1 VQTSGVTRSNP
12 CGAVVG
18 RAVGWSLQCRSP
30 GKEIAMA
37 VAVAP
42 PEGEGEKRGTQRLLD
57 RIERVGNKVPHP
69 AIMFVAL
76 CMFVIVVS
84 AILAL
89 ANVKVT
95 TEVVSP
101 PPPASADSNYPYY
114 PGGSV
119 VPNLPTIPNQPAATE
134 YVPHVETIAVKNLLN
149 ASGIRFIFTSFVEN
163 FNNFSAVGVIIIAM
177 IGVGLA
183 EEAGLIG
190 ALIRRIVKVA
200 PQSTLTFIIVLAGM
214 ISSVASDAGY
224 LVLVPLGAVV
234 FRSIGR
240 NPVAGIAAAFAG
252 VSAGF
257 GVNFLITPVDGIV
270 TEITNESIHLV
281 DPNKTISVT
290 HNLYWGIGAT
300 IFVTI
305 VITMVAELWV
315 GRQLGQFDESEMSH
329 EASASVEDLS
339 PEARAAEARGLRM
352 ALWGFLG
359 VLAVIL
365 VALLPP
371 GAPLR
376 NPDTGAL
383 FADSPFM
390 DSLIVIIMLIFLVSG
405 WAYGRG
411 AGTITTTDGAMAAIT
426 KSLSGLGGLIFIF
439 VLIAQFLA
447 YFNYSN
453 IAQVIAVQLSDV
465 LEQADIP
472 IPLLLV
478 GLVLLVF
485 IVDILLP
492 GVIPK
497 WSILAPIFIPL
508 FLRLGVGPATVIA
521 GYRVGDGPV
530 NVVTPLMVYLAFVVL
545 QVQRWRKSAGI
556 GTVVAMMLPYT
567 LVLIVTWT
575 AFYILWYVI
584 GIPWGPNSPVH
595 V

>member
-1 VQTSGVTRSNP
+1 
-12 CGAVVG
+12 
-18 RAVGWSLQCRSP
+18 
-30 GKEIAMA
+30 MA
-37 VAVAP
+37 VATSPA
-42 PEGEGEKRGTQRLLD
+42 EKKGAVQRLLD
-57 RIERVGNKVPHP
+57 GIERLGNKVPHP
-69 AIMFVAL
+69 AVMFVAL
-76 CMFVIVVS
+76 CFLVIVVS
-84 AILAL
+84 AILSMAD
-89 ANVKVT
+89 VKVT

-101 PPPASADSNYPYY
+101 VQPPAVQDDTYPYY
-114 PGGSV
+114 PGGSS
-119 VPNLPTIPNQPAATE
+119 VPDAALAPLPPGADD
-134 YVPHVETIAVKNLLN
+134 YVPHVETIEVENLLN
-149 ASGIRFIFTSFVEN
+149 ADGIRFIFTSFVDN
-163 FNNFSAVGVIIIAM
+163 FNGFSAVGVIIIAM

-200 PQSTLTFIIVLAGM
+200 PRFTLTFIIVLAGM

-234 FRSIGR
+234 FKSIGR
-240 NPVAGIAAAFAG
+240 NPIAGIAAAFAG

-270 TEITNESIHLV
+270 TEIANESIHLV
-281 DPNKTISVT
+281 DPSRTISVT
-290 HNLYWGIGAT
+290 HNLWWGIGAT
-300 IFVTI
+300 LFVTI
-305 VITMVAELWV
+305 VITVVTELWV
-315 GRQLGQFDESEMSH
+315 RRQLGVFDDSEMSE
-329 EASASVEDLS
+329 EAAASSRELD
-339 PEARAAEARGLRM
+339 PEAQQAEARGLRM
-352 ALWGFLG
+352 ALYGFLA
-359 VLAVIL
+359 VLAVVL
-365 VALLPP
+365 LALLPP

-383 FADSPFM
+383 FTDSPLM
-390 DSLIVIIMLIFLVSG
+390 DSLIVIIMLIFLVAG

-411 AGTITTTDGAMAAIT
+411 ARTITTTDGALAAIT

-453 IAQVIAVQLSDV
+453 MAQVIAVQLSDV
-465 LEQADIP
+465 LESADIP
-472 IPLLLV
+472 VPLLLI

-508 FLRLGVGPATVIA
+508 FLRLGVSPETVIA

-545 QVQRWRKSAGI
+545 QTQRWRKSAGI

-575 AFYILWYVI
+575 AFYLLWYAV
-584 GIPWGPNSPVH
+584 GLPWGV
-595 V
+595 

>member
-1 VQTSGVTRSNP
+1 MS
-12 CGAVVG
+12 
-18 RAVGWSLQCRSP
+18 
-30 GKEIAMA
+30 
-37 VAVAP
+37 VATIPA
-42 PEGEGEKRGTQRLLD
+42 EKRGAVQRLLD
-57 RIERVGNKVPHP
+57 GIERLGNKVPHP
-69 AIMFVAL
+69 AVMFVAL
-76 CMFVIVVS
+76 CLLVIVVS
-84 AILAL
+84 AILSM
-89 ANVKVT
+89 ANVEVT

-101 PPPASADSNYPYY
+101 PPPAASDENYPYY

-119 VPNLPTIPNQPAATE
+119 VPDGVTPPEPPAAAD
-134 YVPHVETIAVKNLLN
+134 YVPHVETIAVQNLL
-149 ASGIRFIFTSFVEN
+149 SVDGIRFMFTSFVDN

-183 EEAGLIG
+183 EEAGMIG
-190 ALIRRIVKVA
+190 AMIRRIVKVA
-200 PQSTLTFIIVLAGM
+200 PRATLTFIIVLAGM

-240 NPVAGIAAAFAG
+240 NPIAGIAAAFAG

-281 DPNKTISVT
+281 DPNRTISVT

-300 IFVTI
+300 IFVTLI
-305 VITMVAELWV
+305 ITLVAEFWV
-315 GRQLGQFDESEMSH
+315 GRQLGQFDESEMSG
-329 EASASVEDLS
+329 EAAASGEELG
-339 PEARAAEARGLRM
+339 PEAQAAEARGLRM
-352 ALWGFLG
+352 ALYGFLA
-359 VLAVIL
+359 VLAIVL

-376 NPDTGAL
+376 DPESGSM
-383 FADSPFM
+383 FSDSPFM
-390 DSLIVIIMLIFLVSG
+390 DSLIVIIMLIFLVAG

-411 AGTITTTDGAMAAIT
+411 ARTITTTNDAIAAIT

-453 IAQVIAVQLSDV
+453 IAQVIAVKLSEV
-465 LEQADIP
+465 LERAAIP
-472 IPLLLV
+472 TVLLLI
-478 GLVLLVF
+478 GLVVLVF
-485 IVDILLP
+485 VVDILLP

-508 FLRLGVGPATVIA
+508 FLRLGISPETVIA

-584 GIPWGPNSPVH
+584 GIPWGPNAVAH
-595 V
+595 I

>member
-1 VQTSGVTRSNP
+1 MFDG
-12 CGAVVG
+12 
-18 RAVGWSLQCRSP
+18 
-30 GKEIAMA
+30 
-37 VAVAP
+37 
-42 PEGEGEKRGTQRLLD
+42 
-57 RIERVGNKVPHP
+57 IERVGNKVPHP
-69 AIMFVAL
+69 AVMFVGL
-76 CMFVIVVS
+76 CLLVIVVS
-84 AILAL
+84 AILGA
-89 ANVKVT
+89 ANVQVT

-101 PPPASADSNYPYY
+101 PAPLAAAGENYPYY
-114 PGGSV
+114 PGGSI
-119 VPNLPTIPNQPAATE
+119 VPEGVTPAEPPPASA
-134 YVPHVETIAVKNLLN
+134 YVPHTENIAVKSLL
-149 ASGIRFIFTSFVEN
+149 STDGIRFMFTSFVEN

-200 PQSTLTFIIVLAGM
+200 PRSTLTFIIVLAGM

-234 FRSIGR
+234 FRSVGR
-240 NPVAGIAAAFAG
+240 NPIAGIAAAFAG

-281 DPNKTISVT
+281 DPSRTISVT

-300 IFVTI
+300 LFVT
-305 VITMVAELWV
+305 VMITLVAELWV
-315 GRQLGQFDESEMSH
+315 GRQMGPFDDSEMT
-329 EASASVEDLS
+329 EETSAATAAVR
-339 PEARAAEARGLRM
+339 PEAEAAEARGLRW
-352 ALWGFLG
+352 ALFGLLG
-359 VLAVIL
+359 VLAVVL

-376 NPDTGAL
+376 NPETGAL
-383 FADSPFM
+383 FSDSPFM
-390 DSLIVIIMLIFLVSG
+390 DSLIVIIMLIFLVAG

-411 AGTITTTDGAMAAIT
+411 ARTITTTNDAIGAIT

-465 LEQADIP
+465 LERASIP
-472 IPLLLV
+472 TALLLV

-508 FLRLGVGPATVIA
+508 FLRLGVTPETVIA

-545 QVQRWRKSAGI
+545 QVQRWRKNAGI

-567 LVLIVTWT
+567 VVLIVTWT

-595 V
+595 T

>member
-1 VQTSGVTRSNP
+1 
-12 CGAVVG
+12 
-18 RAVGWSLQCRSP
+18 
-30 GKEIAMA
+30 
-37 VAVAP
+37 
-42 PEGEGEKRGTQRLLD
+42 
-57 RIERVGNKVPHP
+57 
-69 AIMFVAL
+69 
-76 CMFVIVVS
+76 
-84 AILAL
+84 
-89 ANVKVT
+89 
-95 TEVVSP
+95 
-101 PPPASADSNYPYY
+101 
-114 PGGSV
+114 
-119 VPNLPTIPNQPAATE
+119 
-134 YVPHVETIAVKNLLN
+134 
-149 ASGIRFIFTSFVEN
+149 
-163 FNNFSAVGVIIIAM
+163 M

-183 EEAGLIG
+183 EEAGMIG

-200 PQSTLTFIIVLAGM
+200 PPSTLTFIIVLAGM

-240 NPVAGIAAAFAG
+240 NPIAGIAAAFAG

-281 DPNKTISVT
+281 DPARSISVT

-300 IFVTI
+300 LFVTF
-305 VITMVAELWV
+305 VITAVTQFWV
-315 GRQLGQFDESEMSH
+315 NRQLGTYDDGEITADAA
-329 EASASVEDLS
+329 ASAEELG
-339 PEARAAEARGLRM
+339 PEARAAEARGLRW
-352 ALWGFLG
+352 ALYGFLG
-359 VLAVIL
+359 VLAVVL

-371 GAPLR
+371 G
-376 NPDTGAL
+376 
-383 FADSPFM
+383 
-390 DSLIVIIMLIFLVSG
+390 SLIVIIMLIFLVSG

-411 AGTITTTDGAMAAIT
+411 SGTITTTNGAIAAIT
-426 KSLSGLGGLIFIF
+426 KSLAGLGGLIFIF

-465 LEQADIP
+465 LERASIP
-472 IPLLLV
+472 TALLLI

-485 IVDILLP
+485 VVDILLP

-508 FLRLGVGPATVIA
+508 FLRLGVSPETVIA

-584 GIPWGPNSPVH
+584 GIPWGPNSVVH

>member
-1 VQTSGVTRSNP
+1 MTATAAPIEGKTR
-12 CGAVVG
+12 
-18 RAVGWSLQCRSP
+18 
-30 GKEIAMA
+30 
-37 VAVAP
+37 
-42 PEGEGEKRGTQRLLD
+42 TQRLFD
-57 RIERVGNKVPHP
+57 GIEKAGNKVPHP
-69 AIMFVAL
+69 AVMFVAL
-76 CMFVIVVS
+76 CLLVIVVS
-84 AILAL
+84 GILA
-89 ANVKVT
+89 AFDVHVT

-101 PPPASADSNYPYY
+101 TAPAAVADQNYPYY
-114 PGGSV
+114 PGGSS
-119 VPNLPTIPNQPAATE
+119 VPDGISPAEPPAADQ
-134 YVPHVETIAVKNLLN
+134 YVPHVETIEVQNLLS
-149 ASGIRFIFTSFVEN
+149 AGGVRFMFTSFVDN

-200 PQSTLTFIIVLAGM
+200 PRGSLTFIIVLAGM

-240 NPVAGIAAAFAG
+240 NPIAGIAAAFAG

-270 TEITNESIHLV
+270 TEITNESIHLI
-281 DPNKTISVT
+281 DPSRTISVT

-300 IFVTI
+300 IFVTF
-305 VITMVAELWV
+305 VITFVTEFWV
-315 GRQLGQFDESEMSH
+315 SRQLGRFDDSEMSA
-329 EASASVEDLS
+329 EASAEADQLS
-339 PEARAAEARGLRM
+339 PEKQAAEARGLRW
-352 ALWGFLG
+352 AFWGLLA
-359 VLAVIL
+359 VLALVL

-376 NPDTGAL
+376 NPKTGAL
-383 FADSPFM
+383 FTDSPFM

-411 AGTITTTDGAMAAIT
+411 ARTITTTDGAMAAIT
-426 KSLSGLGGLIFIF
+426 KSLAGLGGLIFIF

-453 IAQVIAVQLSDV
+453 IAQVVAVQLSDV
-465 LEQADIP
+465 LERASIP
-472 IPLLLV
+472 TALLLI

-508 FLRLGVGPATVIA
+508 FLRLGVSPETVIA

-567 LVLIVTWT
+567 VVLLVTWT

-584 GIPWGPNSPVH
+584 GIPWGPNAVVH

>member
-1 VQTSGVTRSNP
+1 MAVTTGPVAKR
-12 CGAVVG
+12 GAV
-18 RAVGWSLQCRSP
+18 
-30 GKEIAMA
+30 
-37 VAVAP
+37 
-42 PEGEGEKRGTQRLLD
+42 QRLLD
-57 RIERVGNKVPHP
+57 GIERLGNKVPHP
-69 AIMFVAL
+69 AVMFVAL
-76 CMFVIVVS
+76 CLLVIVVS
-84 AILAL
+84 AVLAM
-89 ANVKVT
+89 ANVQVT

-101 PPPASADSNYPYY
+101 TQPAATADDNYPYY

-119 VPNLPTIPNQPAATE
+119 VPDGATNPEPPGADE
-134 YVPHVETIAVKNLLN
+134 YVPHTETIEVKSLLD
-149 ASGIRFIFTSFVEN
+149 ASGIRFIFTSFVDN

-200 PQSTLTFIIVLAGM
+200 PRSTLTFIIVLAGM

-234 FRSIGR
+234 FHSIGR
-240 NPVAGIAAAFAG
+240 NPIAGIAAAFAG

-270 TEITNESIHLV
+270 TEIANESIHLV
-281 DPNKTISVT
+281 DPARTISVT

-300 IFVTI
+300 IFVTL
-305 VITMVAELWV
+305 VITVVTEFWV
-315 GRQLGQFDESEMSH
+315 GRQLGTFDDGEMSA
-329 EASASVEDLS
+329 EAAASAGELD
-339 PEARAAEARGLRM
+339 PAAQQLEARGLRL
-352 ALWGFLG
+352 ALYGFLG
-359 VLAVIL
+359 VLAVVL
-365 VALLPP
+365 LALLPP

-383 FADSPFM
+383 FTDSPFM
-390 DSLIVIIMLIFLVSG
+390 DSLIVIIMLLFLVAG

-411 AGTITTTDGAMAAIT
+411 ARTITDTNGAIAAIT

-453 IAQVIAVQLSDV
+453 MAQVIAVQLSDV
-465 LEQADIP
+465 LESADIP
-472 IPLLLV
+472 VPLLLI

-485 IVDILLP
+485 VVDILLP

-508 FLRLGVGPATVIA
+508 FLRLGVAPETVIA

-584 GIPWGPNSPVH
+584 GIPWGPNAVTGT
-595 V
+595 

>member
-1 VQTSGVTRSNP
+1 MVVAEAPAERK
-12 CGAVVG
+12 GAV
-18 RAVGWSLQCRSP
+18 
-30 GKEIAMA
+30 
-37 VAVAP
+37 
-42 PEGEGEKRGTQRLLD
+42 QRMFD
-57 RIERVGNKVPHP
+57 GIERVGNKVPHP
-69 AIMFVAL
+69 AVMFVGL
-76 CMFVIVVS
+76 CLLVIVVS
-84 AILAL
+84 AILAA
-89 ANVKVT
+89 ANVQVT

-101 PPPASADSNYPYY
+101 PAPVAAAGENYPYY
-114 PGGSV
+114 PGGSI
-119 VPNLPTIPNQPAATE
+119 VPDGVTPAEPPPASA
-134 YVPHVETIAVKNLLN
+134 YVPHTETIAVKSLL
-149 ASGIRFIFTSFVEN
+149 STDGIRFMFTSFVEN

-183 EEAGLIG
+183 EEAGMIG

-200 PQSTLTFIIVLAGM
+200 PRSTLTFIIVLAGM

-234 FRSIGR
+234 FRSVGR
-240 NPVAGIAAAFAG
+240 NPIAGIAAAFAG

-281 DPNKTISVT
+281 DPTRTISVT

-300 IFVTI
+300 LFVTFM
-305 VITMVAELWV
+305 ITLVAELWV
-315 GRQLGQFDESEMSH
+315 GRQMGPFDDGEMT
-329 EASASVEDLS
+329 EDAAAATAALS
-339 PEARAAEARGLRM
+339 PQAQAAEAKGLRW
-352 ALWGFLG
+352 ALFGLLG
-359 VLAVIL
+359 VVAVVLA
-365 VALLPP
+365 ALLPP

-376 NPDTGAL
+376 NPETGAL
-383 FADSPFM
+383 FSDSPFM
-390 DSLIVIIMLIFLVSG
+390 DSLIVIIMLIFLVAG

-411 AGTITTTDGAMAAIT
+411 ARTITDTDGAIAAIT

-453 IAQVIAVQLSDV
+453 MAQVIAVQLSDV
-465 LEQADIP
+465 LERASIP
-472 IPLLLV
+472 TALLLI

-508 FLRLGVGPATVIA
+508 FLRLGVSPETVIA

-567 LVLIVTWT
+567 VVLIVTWT

-584 GIPWGPNSPVH
+584 GIPWGPNALVH
-595 V
+595 T

>member
-1 VQTSGVTRSNP
+1 
-12 CGAVVG
+12 
-18 RAVGWSLQCRSP
+18 
-30 GKEIAMA
+30 MA
-37 VAVAP
+37 VATSPA
-42 PEGEGEKRGTQRLLD
+42 EKRGAVQRLLD
-57 RIERVGNKVPHP
+57 GIERLGNKVPHP
-69 AIMFVAL
+69 AVMFVAL
-76 CMFVIVVS
+76 CLLVIFVS
-84 AILAL
+84 AILSM
-89 ANVKVT
+89 ANVQVT

-101 PPPASADSNYPYY
+101 VAPAVAAEDDTYPYY
-114 PGGSV
+114 PGGSI
-119 VPNLPTIPNQPAATE
+119 VPDGPAAAQPPGADD
-134 YVPHVETIAVKNLLN
+134 YVPHTETIEVESLLD
-149 ASGIRFIFTSFVEN
+149 AAGIRFIFTSFVDN

-177 IGVGLA
+177 IGVGLD

-200 PQSTLTFIIVLAGM
+200 PRATLTFIIVLAGM

-234 FRSIGR
+234 FHSIGR
-240 NPVAGIAAAFAG
+240 NPIAGIAAAFAG

-270 TEITNESIHLV
+270 TEIANESIHLV
-281 DPNKTISVT
+281 DPSRTISVT

-300 IFVTI
+300 IFVTL
-305 VITMVAELWV
+305 VITVVTEFWV
-315 GRQLGQFDESEMSH
+315 SRQLGVFNTSEMSE
-329 EASASVEDLS
+329 EAAAASRELD
-339 PEARAAEARGLRM
+339 PEAQQAEARGLRM
-352 ALWGFLG
+352 SLYAFLA
-359 VLAVIL
+359 VLAVVL
-365 VALLPP
+365 LALLPP

-383 FADSPFM
+383 FQDSPFM
-390 DSLIVIIMLIFLVSG
+390 DSLIVIIMLIFLVAG

-411 AGTITTTDGAMAAIT
+411 ARTITSTDGAIAAIT

-453 IAQVIAVQLSDV
+453 MAQVIAVQLSDV
-465 LEQADIP
+465 LESADIP
-472 IPLLLV
+472 APLLLI

-508 FLRLGVGPATVIA
+508 FLRLGVSPETVIA

-545 QVQRWRKSAGI
+545 QTQRWRKSAGI

-584 GIPWGPNSPVH
+584 GIPWGPNAGAAI
-595 V
+595 

>member
-1 VQTSGVTRSNP
+1 
-12 CGAVVG
+12 
-18 RAVGWSLQCRSP
+18 
-30 GKEIAMA
+30 
-37 VAVAP
+37 
-42 PEGEGEKRGTQRLLD
+42 
-57 RIERVGNKVPHP
+57 
-69 AIMFVAL
+69 
-76 CMFVIVVS
+76 
-84 AILAL
+84 
-89 ANVKVT
+89 
-95 TEVVSP
+95 
-101 PPPASADSNYPYY
+101 
-114 PGGSV
+114 
-119 VPNLPTIPNQPAATE
+119 
-134 YVPHVETIAVKNLLN
+134 
-149 ASGIRFIFTSFVEN
+149 
-163 FNNFSAVGVIIIAM
+163 M

-183 EEAGLIG
+183 VEAGMIG

-200 PQSTLTFIIVLAGM
+200 PPSTLTFIIVLAGM

-224 LVLVPLGAVV
+224 LVLVPLGAVH
-234 FRSIGR
+234 
-240 NPVAGIAAAFAG
+240 
-252 VSAGF
+252 
-257 GVNFLITPVDGIV
+257 GIV

-281 DPNKTISVT
+281 DPARSISVT

-300 IFVTI
+300 LFVTF
-305 VITMVAELWV
+305 VITAVTQFWV
-315 GRQLGQFDESEMSH
+315 NRQLGTYDDGEITADAA
-329 EASASVEDLS
+329 ASAEELG
-339 PEARAAEARGLRM
+339 PEARAAEARGLRW
-352 ALWGFLG
+352 ALYGFLG
-359 VLAVIL
+359 VLAVVL

-376 NPDTGAL
+376 NPETGAL
-383 FADSPFM
+383 FTDSPFM

-411 AGTITTTDGAMAAIT
+411 SGTITTTNGAIAAIT
-426 KSLSGLGGLIFIF
+426 KSLAGLGGLIFIF

-465 LEQADIP
+465 LERASIP
-472 IPLLLV
+472 TALLLI

-485 IVDILLP
+485 VVDILLP

-508 FLRLGVGPATVIA
+508 FLRLGVSPETVIA

-584 GIPWGPNSPVH
+584 GIPWGPNSVVH

>member
-1 VQTSGVTRSNP
+1 
-12 CGAVVG
+12 
-18 RAVGWSLQCRSP
+18 
-30 GKEIAMA
+30 MA
-37 VAVAP
+37 VTAGPA
-42 PEGEGEKRGTQRLLD
+42 EHRGRVQRLLD
-57 RIERVGNKVPHP
+57 GIERLGNKVPHP
-69 AIMFVAL
+69 AVMFVAL
-76 CMFVIVVS
+76 CLLVIGVS
-84 AILAL
+84 ALLAL
-89 ANVKVT
+89 ADVRVT

-101 PPPASADSNYPYY
+101 VQPAVSAEDDNYPYY
-114 PGGSV
+114 PGGSS
-119 VPNLPTIPNQPAATE
+119 VPDNAAVPAPGPDD
-134 YVPHVETIAVKNLLN
+134 YVPHVETIEVQSLLD
-149 ASGIRFIFTSFVEN
+149 AAGIRFIFTSFVDN

-200 PQSTLTFIIVLAGM
+200 PRATLTFIIVLAGM

-234 FRSIGR
+234 FHSIGR
-240 NPVAGIAAAFAG
+240 NPIAGIAAAFAG

-270 TEITNESIHLV
+270 TEIANESIHLV
-281 DPNKTISVT
+281 DPNRTISVT

-300 IFVTI
+300 IFVTL
-305 VITMVAELWV
+305 VITLVTEFWV
-315 GRQLGQFDESEMSH
+315 SRQLGVFSTAEMS
-329 EASASVEDLS
+329 EEAAASARELD
-339 PEARAAEARGLRM
+339 PEAQRAEARGLRM
-352 ALWGFLG
+352 ALLAFLA
-359 VLAVIL
+359 VLAVVL
-365 VALLPP
+365 LALLPP

-383 FADSPFM
+383 FSDSPFM
-390 DSLIVIIMLIFLVSG
+390 DSLIVIIMLIFLAAG

-411 AGTITTTDGAMAAIT
+411 ARTITTTDGALAAIT

-453 IAQVIAVQLSDV
+453 MAQVIAVQLSDV
-465 LEQADIP
+465 LESADIP
-472 IPLLLV
+472 APLLLI
-478 GLVLLVF
+478 GLVVLVF

-508 FLRLGVGPATVIA
+508 FLRLGVSPETVIA

-545 QVQRWRKSAGI
+545 QTQRWRRSAGI

-584 GIPWGPNSPVH
+584 GIPWGPNAGAGI
-595 V
+595 

>member
-1 VQTSGVTRSNP
+1 
-12 CGAVVG
+12 
-18 RAVGWSLQCRSP
+18 
-30 GKEIAMA
+30 MA
-37 VAVAP
+37 VAALP
-42 PEGEGEKRGTQRLLD
+42 AKRGAVQRLLD
-57 RIERVGNKVPHP
+57 GIERAGNKVPHP
-69 AIMFVAL
+69 AVMFVAL
-76 CMFVIVVS
+76 CFLVIVVS
-84 AILAL
+84 FFLAL
-89 ANVKVT
+89 ANVQVT

-101 PPPASADSNYPYY
+101 PPPAADDANYPYY
-114 PGGSV
+114 PGGSIVPDGVTPAEPPGADDYV
-119 VPNLPTIPNQPAATE
+119 V
-134 YVPHVETIAVKNLLN
+134 HVETIEIKNLLD
-149 ASGIRFIFTSFVEN
+149 AEGIRFIFTSFVDN

-200 PQSTLTFIIVLAGM
+200 PRATLTFIIVLAGM

-234 FRSIGR
+234 FHSIGR
-240 NPVAGIAAAFAG
+240 NPIAGIAAAFAG

-281 DPNKTISVT
+281 DPARTISVT

-305 VITMVAELWV
+305 VITLITEFWV
-315 GRQLGQFDESEMSH
+315 GRQLGRFDDSEMSG
-329 EASASVEDLS
+329 EAAAAVEELS
-339 PEARAAEARGLRM
+339 PEAQAAEARGLRM
-352 ALWGFLG
+352 ALFGFLG
-359 VLAVIL
+359 VLAVVL
-365 VALLPP
+365 LALLPP

-376 NPDTGAL
+376 NPETGAL
-383 FADSPFM
+383 FSDSPFM
-390 DSLIVIIMLIFLVSG
+390 DSLIVIIMLIFLVAG

-411 AGTITTTDGAMAAIT
+411 AGTITDTNGAIAAIT

-453 IAQVIAVQLSDV
+453 IAQVVAVQLSDV
-465 LEQADIP
+465 LERASIP
-472 IPLLLV
+472 VALLLV
-478 GLVLLVF
+478 GLVVLVF
-485 IVDILLP
+485 VVDILLP

-508 FLRLGVGPATVIA
+508 FLRLGVSPETVIA

-545 QVQRWRKSAGI
+545 QVQRWRKSAGL

-584 GIPWGPNSPVH
+584 GIPWGPNAVVH

>member
-1 VQTSGVTRSNP
+1 MTVTE
-12 CGAVVG
+12 V
-18 RAVGWSLQCRSP
+18 
-30 GKEIAMA
+30 
-37 VAVAP
+37 P
-42 PEGEGEKRGTQRLLD
+42 PQKRGAIQRLLD
-57 RIERVGNKVPHP
+57 GVERAGNKVPHP
-69 AIMFVAL
+69 AVMFVAL
-76 CMFVIVVS
+76 CLLVIVVS
-84 AILAL
+84 AILAW
-89 ANVKVT
+89 ADVQVT

-101 PPPASADSNYPYY
+101 QAAPLPPDLNYPYY
-114 PGGSV
+114 PGGSIA
-119 VPNLPTIPNQPAATE
+119 PDLPAALPPGAAD
-134 YVPHVETIAVKNLLN
+134 YVPHVETIAVQNLLDT
-149 ASGIRFIFTSFVEN
+149 SGIRFMFTSFVDN
-163 FNNFSAVGVIIIAM
+163 FNGFSAVGVIIIAM

-200 PQSTLTFIIVLAGM
+200 PRATLTFIIVLAGM

-240 NPVAGIAAAFAG
+240 NPIAGIAAAFAG

-281 DPNKTISVT
+281 DPARTISVT

-300 IFVTI
+300 FFVTL
-305 VITMVAELWV
+305 VITLVAEFWV
-315 GRQLGQFDESEMSH
+315 GRQLGGFDDSEMSGDAA
-329 EASASVEDLS
+329 ASAEELD
-339 PEARAAEARGLRM
+339 PQAQAAEARGLRM
-352 ALWGFLG
+352 ALFGL
-359 VLAVIL
+359 LAVVAIVL
-365 VALLPP
+365 LALLPN
-371 GAPLR
+371 GSPLR
-376 NPDTGAL
+376 DPETGSM
-383 FADSPFM
+383 FNDSPFM
-390 DSLIVIIMLIFLVSG
+390 DSLIVIIMLIFLVAG

-411 AGTITTTDGAMAAIT
+411 AGTITSTDDAIAGIT

-453 IAQVIAVQLSDV
+453 IAQVIAVKLSEV
-465 LEQADIP
+465 LERASIP
-472 IPLLLV
+472 TALLLI

-485 IVDILLP
+485 VVDLLLP

-508 FLRLGVGPATVIA
+508 FLRLGVAPETVIA
-521 GYRVGDGPV
+521 GYRVGDGPA

-545 QVQRWRKSAGI
+545 QVQRWRKSAGL

-567 LVLIVTWT
+567 LVLLVTWT
-575 AFYILWYVI
+575 AFYILWYLI
-584 GIPWGPNSPVH
+584 GIPWGPNAAVH

>member
-1 VQTSGVTRSNP
+1 
-12 CGAVVG
+12 
-18 RAVGWSLQCRSP
+18 
-30 GKEIAMA
+30 MA
-37 VAVAP
+37 VTTSPA
-42 PEGEGEKRGTQRLLD
+42 EKRGAVQRLLD
-57 RIERVGNKVPHP
+57 GIERLGNKVPHP
-69 AIMFVAL
+69 AVMFVAL
-76 CMFVIVVS
+76 CLLVIVVS
-84 AILAL
+84 GILSMAD
-89 ANVKVT
+89 VKVT

-101 PPPASADSNYPYY
+101 VAPAVATEDHTYPYY
-114 PGGSV
+114 PGGSI
-119 VPNLPTIPNQPAATE
+119 VPDGASNPVPPGPDD
-134 YVPHVETIAVKNLLN
+134 YVPHTETIEVKNLLN
-149 ASGIRFIFTSFVEN
+149 ADGIRFIFTSFVDN

-200 PQSTLTFIIVLAGM
+200 PRATLTFIIVLAGM

-234 FRSIGR
+234 FHSIGR
-240 NPVAGIAAAFAG
+240 NPLAGIAAAFAG

-270 TEITNESIHLV
+270 TEIANESIHLV
-281 DPNKTISVT
+281 DPNRTISVT

-300 IFVTI
+300 LFVTL
-305 VITMVAELWV
+305 VITAVTEYWV
-315 GRQLGQFDESEMSH
+315 SRQLGVFNKAEMS
-329 EASASVEDLS
+329 EEAASAARELD
-339 PEARAAEARGLRM
+339 PEAQRAEARGLRM
-352 ALWGFLG
+352 AFYGFLA
-359 VLAVIL
+359 VLAIVL
-365 VALLPP
+365 LALLPP

-383 FADSPFM
+383 FNDSPLM
-390 DSLIVIIMLIFLVSG
+390 DSLIVIIMLIFLVAG

-411 AGTITTTDGAMAAIT
+411 ARTITTTDGAIAAIT

-453 IAQVIAVQLSDV
+453 MAQVIAVQLSDV
-465 LEQADIP
+465 LESADIP
-472 IPLLLV
+472 APLLLI
-478 GLVLLVF
+478 GLVILVF

-508 FLRLGVGPATVIA
+508 FLRLGVSPETVIA

-545 QVQRWRKSAGI
+545 QTQRWRRSAGI

-584 GIPWGPNSPVH
+584 GIPWGPNAGATI
-595 V
+595 